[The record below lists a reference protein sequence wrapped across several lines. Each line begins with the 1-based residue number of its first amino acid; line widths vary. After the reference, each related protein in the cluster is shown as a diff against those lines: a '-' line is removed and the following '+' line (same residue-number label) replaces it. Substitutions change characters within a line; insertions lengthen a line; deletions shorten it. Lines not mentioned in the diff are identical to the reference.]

1 MLTQEQ
7 LELRRTVIG
16 GSEIAAI
23 VDEDAFS
30 SAFDVWL
37 SKTQGWIRPSNPD
50 MERGTFL
57 EAGIADWYAHRTGSV
72 LVESATQRHATMRIA
87 ICTPD
92 RFERVGP
99 RSDSSPAGS
108 RRLVSIKAPRRG
120 DAWGKS
126 GTDDV
131 PPGYLLQLQWEH
143 AVCSSQGVHLTDD
156 MRLVALIDG
165 DLRIYEIKADLEL
178 QAWLLEYA
186 QRWWDRHVVGGEQP
200 PLDGS
205 SEANRWLR
213 ARFPRDTAPI
223 RPATMIDDLRMLELR
238 AVEED
243 LARLEGE
250 AETLKFEL
258 MQSIGDAGGLESPA
272 GRITYRADKN
282 GKRSFRTQWNAEK

>member
-1 MLTQEQ
+1 MLTPEQ
-7 LELRRTVIG
+7 LELRRTGIG
-16 GSEIAAI
+16 GSEIAAL
-23 VDEDAFS
+23 VGEDAFS
-30 SAFDVWL
+30 SPFDIWL
-37 SKTQGWIRPSNPD
+37 SKTQGWVRPSSPD

-72 LVESATQRHATMRIA
+72 LVESATHRHAAVGIA
-87 ICTPD
+87 FCTPD
-92 RFERVGP
+92 RFERVG
-99 RSDSSPAGS
+99 DVF
-108 RRLVSIKAPRRG
+108 RLISIKAPRRG
-120 DAWGKS
+120 DAWGKA

-143 AVCSSQGVHLTDD
+143 AVCSSHSSSSMFLADD
-156 MRLVALIDG
+156 MRLAALVDG

-186 QRWWDRHVVGGEQP
+186 QEWWARHVVGGVQP

-213 ARFPRDTAPI
+213 SKFPRDTAPI
-223 RPATMIDDLRMLELR
+223 RSATMAEDLGMLELR
-238 AVEED
+238 DVEAD

-250 AETLKFEL
+250 AETLKLAL
-258 MQSIGDAGGLESPA
+258 MQAIGDAGGIEGPA

-282 GKRSFRTQWNAEK
+282 GKRSFKTRWNEE